1 MKHGERPRAKTKDSI
16 MKDQI
21 LKVIFPEDIDASD
34 TEINFTAAKDWDD
47 VNAAAS
53 IIASIGEFP
62 TACITFEMQEDD
74 GREYHYTDGEDAVS
88 IVLEYFNDYF
98 KQEVLRRA
106 AMACRTTAGEKWIEA
121 TSYYD
126 PDWTEEC

>member
-1 MKHGERPRAKTKDSI
+1 

-21 LKVIFPEDIDASD
+21 LKVTFPDGIDARV
-34 TEINFTAAKDWDD
+34 EINFTTAKDWDD
-47 VNAAAS
+47 VNAAAE
-53 IIASIGEFP
+53 IIANIGDFP
-62 TACITFEMQEDD
+62 AAEITFDMQEDD
-74 GREYHYTDGEDAVS
+74 GREYHYTDAGEGAVS

-106 AMACRTTAGEKWIEA
+106 AMACRTTAGEKWIKA

>member
-1 MKHGERPRAKTKDSI
+1 

-21 LKVIFPEDIDASD
+21 LKVTFPDDITGRD
-34 TEINFTAAKDWDD
+34 TAINFTTAKGWDD

-62 TACITFEMQEDD
+62 AAEIAFDLQEDD
-74 GREYHYTDGEDAVS
+74 GREYHYTESGEDAVS

-106 AMACRTTAGEKWIEA
+106 AMACRTTAGEKWIKA
-121 TSYYD
+121 TSGWD
-126 PDWTEEC
+126 PEWTEEC

>member
-1 MKHGERPRAKTKDSI
+1 

-21 LKVIFPEDIDASD
+21 LKVTFPDDLPAARD
-34 TEINFTAAKDWDD
+34 TEINFTTAREWDD

-62 TACITFEMQEDD
+62 AAEITFEMQEDD
-74 GREYHYTDGEDAVS
+74 GREYHYTDAGEDAVS

-106 AMACRTTAGEKWIEA
+106 AMACRTTAGEKWIKA
-121 TSYYD
+121 TSGWD

>member
-1 MKHGERPRAKTKDSI
+1 

-21 LKVIFPEDIDASD
+21 LKVTFPEGIDACD
-34 TEINFTAAKDWDD
+34 AEINFTTAKGWDD

-62 TACITFEMQEDD
+62 AAEIAFDMQEDD
-74 GREYHYTDGEDAVS
+74 GREYHYTDAGEGAVS

-106 AMACRTTAGEKWIEA
+106 AMACRTTAGGEWIAA

-126 PDWTEEC
+126 PDWTEEF

>member
-1 MKHGERPRAKTKDSI
+1 

-21 LKVIFPEDIDASD
+21 LKATFPDGIDASD
-34 TEINFTAAKDWDD
+34 IEINFTTAKDWED

-53 IIASIGEFP
+53 IIAGIGEFP
-62 TACITFEMQEDD
+62 DAEITFDMQEDD
-74 GREYHYTDGEDAVS
+74 GRKYSYIESGEGAVS

-106 AMACRTTAGEKWIEA
+106 AMACRTTAGEKWIKA
-121 TSYYD
+121 TSYFD
-126 PDWTEEC
+126 PDWTEEF

>member
-1 MKHGERPRAKTKDSI
+1 MKHGERPRAKTEDSK
-16 MKDQI
+16 MKDQT
-21 LKVIFPEDIDASD
+21 LKVTFPDGIMPD
-34 TEINFTAAKDWDD
+34 TEINFTAARDWDD
-47 VNAAAS
+47 VNAAAA
-53 IIASIGEFP
+53 IIASIGDFP
-62 TACITFEMQEDD
+62 AAEITFDMQEDD
-74 GREYHYTDGEDAVS
+74 GREYHYTDAGEDAVS

>member
-1 MKHGERPRAKTKDSI
+1 

-21 LKVIFPEDIDASD
+21 LKVTFPDGIMPD
-34 TEINFTAAKDWDD
+34 TEINFTTAKDWDD

-53 IIASIGEFP
+53 IIASIGDFP
-62 TACITFEMQEDD
+62 AAEITFDMQEDD
-74 GREYHYTDGEDAVS
+74 GREYHYTDAGEDAVS

-106 AMACRTTAGEKWIEA
+106 AMACRTTAGEKWIKA
-121 TSYYD
+121 TSSWD
-126 PDWTEEC
+126 PEWTEEC

>member
-1 MKHGERPRAKTKDSI
+1 

-21 LKVIFPEDIDASD
+21 LKVIFPDDIDARD
-34 TEINFTAAKDWDD
+34 TSINFTTAKDWDA

-62 TACITFEMQEDD
+62 AAEITFEMQEDD
-74 GREYHYTDGEDAVS
+74 GRRYHYHYTDGEDAVS

-106 AMACRTTAGEKWIEA
+106 AMACRTTAGEKWIKE
-121 TSYYD
+121 TSYWD

>member
-1 MKHGERPRAKTKDSI
+1 

-21 LKVIFPEDIDASD
+21 LKVTFPDGIDCGVN
-34 TEINFTAAKDWDD
+34 EINFTTTKEIDGM
-47 VNAAAS
+47 NAAAG
-53 IIASIGEFP
+53 IIATIGEFP
-62 TACITFEMQEDD
+62 AAEITFDLQEDD
-74 GREYHYTDGEDAVS
+74 GREYHYPAAGEDAVS

-106 AMACRTTAGEKWIEA
+106 AMACRTTAGEKWIKA